1 MGNDHVTHGNP
12 ASRRINRENTG
23 HTIIAGMAAQ
33 HDKPGNWANY
43 VPHDL
48 KYAADFEDALAKVAL
63 DADTIHDGV
72 RVLPDSSDEQAVDG
86 ASVRAKDFNMQSL
99 PNISEDD
106 LPLPLEDSR
115 RIFVSPV
122 PGVKLTHPAGYLEG
136 GPGLDPEM
144 DTFQEDFLARH
155 PDVTTPAD
163 LKSAVGREVDEAVE
177 QLKERLR
184 KRRAAKE
191 RNEQIEKELKALR
204 DQHEME
210 LKIHNRMREES
221 ERKKEAREKR
231 RRDREGG

>member
-1 MGNDHVTHGNP
+1 
-12 ASRRINRENTG
+12 
-23 HTIIAGMAAQ
+23 MAAQ
-33 HDKPGNWANY
+33 RDKAGNWANY

-63 DADTIHDGV
+63 DADATHDGI

-86 ASVRAKDFNMQSL
+86 ASVRAKDVSLQSL

-163 LKSAVGREVDEAVE
+163 LKSAVVKEVNEAVE